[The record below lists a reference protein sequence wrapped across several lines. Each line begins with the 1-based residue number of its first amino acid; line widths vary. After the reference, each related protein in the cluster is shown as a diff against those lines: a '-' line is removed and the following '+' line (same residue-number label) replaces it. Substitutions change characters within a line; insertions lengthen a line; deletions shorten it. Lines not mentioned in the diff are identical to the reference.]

1 LDASEVEV
9 SVSNGE
15 VTLTGTIN
23 DRGQKFRVEHIA
35 DSVSGVNE
43 VHNQLRV
50 KRELQVQGAAQSSTQ
65 QAGRSTGANQTNQN
79 RSS

>member
-9 SVSNGE
+9 TVSNGE
-15 VTLTGTIN
+15 VTLTGTIG
-23 DRGQKFRVEHIA
+23 DREQKFRVEHLA

-50 KRELQVQGAAQSSTQ
+50 KRELPVQGSSTQ
-65 QAGRSTGANQTNQN
+65 STSQQTGRSTTTNQN